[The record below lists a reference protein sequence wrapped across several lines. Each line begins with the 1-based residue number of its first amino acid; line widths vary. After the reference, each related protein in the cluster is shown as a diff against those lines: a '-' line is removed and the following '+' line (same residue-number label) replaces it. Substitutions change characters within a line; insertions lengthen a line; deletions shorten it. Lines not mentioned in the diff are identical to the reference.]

1 MAGSLKK
8 YGIGREDLT
17 IQTNTNATET
27 FDRLGSMGG
36 TQTLEKIPDIWD
48 GTGYVNCAKISTCN
62 TGATTDPTDITETV
76 AAGTLTHDV
85 LKTKINEILAQLR
98 LAGLI

>member
-8 YGIGREDLT
+8 YSIGKEDMSV
-17 IQTNTNATET
+17 QTNTDATET

-48 GTGYVNCAKISTCN
+48 STGKIRVAQCQTS
-62 TGATTDPTDITETV
+62 ATDPGDITETI
-76 AAGTLTHDV
+76 AAQDLTHDV
-85 LKTKINEILAQLR
+85 LKTKINEILAALR
-98 LAGLI
+98 VAGFFT

>member
-8 YGIGREDLT
+8 YGIGKEDFS

-48 GTGYVNCAKISTCN
+48 GTGKIYVAQCVTA
-62 TGATTDPTDITETV
+62 ATDPGDITETI

-85 LKTKINEILAQLR
+85 LKDKINAILAQMR
-98 LAGLI
+98 IAGFFS

>member
-8 YGIGREDLT
+8 YGIGREDMCV
-17 IQTNTNATET
+17 QTNTNATET

-36 TQTLEKIPDIWD
+36 TQTLEKVPDIWD
-48 GTGYVNCAKISTCN
+48 GTGFVNCGKVSV
-62 TGATTDPTDITETV
+62 TGLTDPGDITETV